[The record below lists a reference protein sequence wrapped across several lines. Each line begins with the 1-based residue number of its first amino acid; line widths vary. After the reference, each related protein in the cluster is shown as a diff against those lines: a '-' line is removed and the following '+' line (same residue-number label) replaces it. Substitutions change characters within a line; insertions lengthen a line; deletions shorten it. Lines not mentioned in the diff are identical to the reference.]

1 MSGSDLA
8 HAFSASVGQF
18 VGCATTFPIDVTK
31 IKLMSTTTTMKIP
44 WYQLLLQMLRQDG
57 ILGIYQRFPPKGFQ
71 QASNRFSYY
80 YLYAWFSRL
89 VTARTGSSLS
99 VGSNLAIGYI
109 VGVLNTIPSNP
120 MDVVSTVVMHSTTR
134 ASVFDVMTNIYK
146 TEGMFGFWK
155 GAQLT
160 FVTALNPAIQ
170 NTLFDQLK
178 QWWLQRGGGGGGG
191 GGGRTRF
198 GRQRLYLTA
207 FESFV
212 LGAFA
217 KAMATI
223 TTYPFS
229 RAKVMTSTRATSTD
243 EGMSAEASAKVSSIH
258 AGTKKNVRKSMLYV
272 LWEVFQTKGLAGLYQ
287 GIMPSLTKSVVQS
300 AIMLLVKEK
309 VDEYSR
315 KFIVQLMGGE

>member
-31 IKLMSTTTTMKIP
+31 IYLMSTTTTMKMP

-57 ILGIYQRFPPKGFQ
+57 VLGIYQRFPPKGFQ
-71 QASNRFSYY
+71 QATNRFSYY

-89 VTARTGSSLS
+89 VAARTGSSLS

-120 MDVVSTVVMHSTTR
+120 MDVVSTVVMHASTH
-134 ASVFDVMTNIYK
+134 ASVFDVITSIYK

-178 QWWLQRGGGGGGG
+178 RRWLQGGGGGGGG

-243 EGMSAEASAKVSSIH
+243 EGMSTEASAKVSINNAGKKKKCKNEHAVCVVGSVSNKRVGWSVPRNYAKLDKVCGSISNH
-258 AGTKKNVRKSMLYV
+258 ALSEREG
-272 LWEVFQTKGLAGLYQ
+272 
-287 GIMPSLTKSVVQS
+287 
-300 AIMLLVKEK
+300 
-309 VDEYSR
+309 
-315 KFIVQLMGGE
+315 